1 MLVTWQTNYDSSRLF
16 LFDFKVCALSYCSD
30 IGRKGFFVPIFYKM
44 IECAYICL
52 HIKVLRRQILSLDR
66 KCVSKMLYLASFCI
80 HIYPCGRVYCALM
93 YGFALESILKGI

>member
-1 MLVTWQTNYDSSRLF
+1 MLVIWQTNCGNSRLF
-16 LFDFKVCALSYCSD
+16 LFDFKVCAFPYCSD

-44 IECAYICL
+44 IVYVYICL

-66 KCVSKMLYLASFCI
+66 KCVSKMLYLSSFCI

-93 YGFALESILKGI
+93 YGFAFESILKGI

>member
-1 MLVTWQTNYDSSRLF
+1 MF
-16 LFDFKVCALSYCSD
+16 
-30 IGRKGFFVPIFYKM
+30 
-44 IECAYICL
+44 CL

-66 KCVSKMLYLASFCI
+66 KSVSKMLYLSSFCI